1 MATLKNPLDQRSI
14 KQECD
19 KPSSL
24 DESNEGLP
32 ISWIETPNFYDVP
45 HLIPPET
52 ILCRH
57 HEFILFSMLKLPL
70 AKDSDTSNNGLT
82 RLLMINRVPLGAMIE
97 LIPP

>member
-1 MATLKNPLDQRSI
+1 MATLKKPFGSAFY
-14 KQECD
+14 KAGVC

-32 ISWIETPNFYDVP
+32 ISWIKTPNFYDIP
-45 HLIPPET
+45 HPITPET

-57 HEFILFSMLKLPL
+57 HELILFSMLKLPL
-70 AKDSDTSNNGLT
+70 AGDGYASNNGFT
-82 RLLMINRVPLGAMIE
+82 RILMINGVLLGTMIE